1 MKMLIPNLH
10 VFYFLGQKP
19 HECWKCGKKFAL
31 GCNMK
36 AHLKTHDTN
45 RISNDSTETEI
56 KTEEEEMLMNE
67 EDIMLNVTD

>member
-1 MKMLIPNLH
+1 
-10 VFYFLGQKP
+10 
-19 HECWKCGKKFAL
+19 
-31 GCNMK
+31 MK

-56 KTEEEEMLMNE
+56 KTEEEEEMLMKE

>member
-1 MKMLIPNLH
+1 
-10 VFYFLGQKP
+10 
-19 HECWKCGKKFAL
+19 
-31 GCNMK
+31 MK

-45 RISNDSTETEI
+45 RISNYSTETEI

>member
-1 MKMLIPNLH
+1 
-10 VFYFLGQKP
+10 
-19 HECWKCGKKFAL
+19 
-31 GCNMK
+31 MK

-56 KTEEEEMLMNE
+56 KTEEEEMLMKE